1 MITIAEARTYYQND
15 AAHDFDHVLRV
26 LNNALKIAETEKA
39 DRDILQTAVLLHDI
53 ARADQT
59 RTGVDHA
66 LEGAR
71 RARTILHDAPL
82 QFVDVVCHAIEAHR
96 FRVDNPPL
104 TIEAKILY
112 DADKLDSM
120 GAVGVARVF
129 AYAGSHNSRLW
140 AEDEAGDH
148 TPLQEYRVKLIKL
161 KDKLITASARRIAEE
176 RHTYMVQFF
185 ERMAMEINGQA

>member
-1 MITIAEARTYYQND
+1 MITIAEARTCYQND

-53 ARADQT
+53 ARADQA

-71 RARTILHDAPL
+71 RARAILHDAPPQL
-82 QFVDVVCHAIEAHR
+82 VQAVCHAIETHR
-96 FRVDNPPL
+96 FRANNPPR

-112 DADKLDSM
+112 DADKLDSI

-148 TPLQEYRVKLIKL
+148 TPLQEYRVKLVKL
-161 KDKLITASARRIAEE
+161 RDKLLTPSARRLAEE